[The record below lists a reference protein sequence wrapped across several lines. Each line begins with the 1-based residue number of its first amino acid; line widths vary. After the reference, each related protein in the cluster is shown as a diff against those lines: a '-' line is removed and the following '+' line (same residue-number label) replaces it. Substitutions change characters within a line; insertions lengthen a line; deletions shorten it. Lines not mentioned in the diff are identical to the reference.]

1 MVSSLISP
9 QYHDGQF
16 WKFSQSSEAGGLNDF
31 DTAVVPQ
38 FSSDFQVDTYLEI
51 SMLDILEPSLYY
63 AGYRYFKLNIFSVR
77 SLPRHQRRR
86 DPVRGRRPRHAA
98 GGRGH
103 PRPGVSST

>member
-38 FSSDFQVDTYLEI
+38 FSSDFQVDI
-51 SMLDILEPSLYY
+51 
-63 AGYRYFKLNIFSVR
+63 
-77 SLPRHQRRR
+77 
-86 DPVRGRRPRHAA
+86 
-98 GGRGH
+98 
-103 PRPGVSST
+103 